1 MARFRDLPIRR
12 KLMTGF
18 MLTSLVALIITV
30 GVFLVYDRATFRDE
44 VLADTNVLAGI
55 IGENAVPSLLF
66 NDDEGAKA
74 TLAALRAQPDVL
86 AAHLFDKDGR
96 LFASYSGRV
105 VSKAPAG
112 VPADGSRIEPRMIT
126 VTKPVLFNGNR

>member
-44 VLADTNVLAGI
+44 VLADTNVLADAG
-55 IGENAVPSLLF
+55 G
-66 NDDEGAKA
+66 
-74 TLAALRAQPDVL
+74 R
-86 AAHLFDKDGR
+86 DGR
-96 LFASYSGRV
+96 NFLPGDVRSVYVGM
-105 VSKAPAG
+105 
-112 VPADGSRIEPRMIT
+112 EW
-126 VTKPVLFNGNR
+126 NR